1 MMCSLNSLKMTRV
14 KSLVPSF
21 LLLALAAFPA
31 GYGSFLSACAL
42 KLPAPESPLPDS
54 LKLLHTL
61 PRPGRY
67 FTVDKLQQVYL
78 VDSSNTVYKYSPD
91 GREVFHYNNNTRG
104 RLAYIDPTD
113 PFNLLLF
120 YPELQSIAT
129 LDRTMNETAVL
140 HLFSAGIVNASAAG
154 LSIDNNFWVYDQ
166 ATFQLSKIGRNG
178 QVLVTSDNLS
188 AQLTAPPRARQL
200 TAQNNMIYLTCP
212 GQGVYVF
219 DNFGQFHQL
228 LPYPE
233 VERVQLLKGKVLL
246 YESGRVRV
254 YNLQSLQE
262 KLLPQQQGSK
272 EPPLQIYYQGN
283 RFYELSPDGHLRVYA
298 SPRLSKE

>member
-31 GYGSFLSACAL
+31 GYGSFLSACVL
-42 KLPAPESPLPDS
+42 KLPAPESPLTDS

-262 KLLPQQQGSK
+262 KLLPQQQGSE